1 MNKIILFIAIS
12 ILFFNCDNK
21 QRIDQ
26 TVNTAIDSTKYF
38 DSLDAPV
45 KNKIDR
51 YFEAK
56 RINKTFNGSVLFA
69 QDNRILLKK
78 SYGYSN
84 PKTKDSL
91 TLAHTFQMASASK
104 PFTAVAILQL
114 CEKGLMKLE
123 DTIQKFIPN
132 FPYSNIDVHQLLCH
146 RSGLSQY
153 THFCDSPDSIWPNK
167 NKTITNDDVIQII
180 NSINPLINYPPN
192 KKYYYCNTNYLLL
205 ASIVEKVSKLSFDQY
220 LKQHIFIPLG
230 MNNTHLFTR
239 DNFEE
244 LNLPV
249 YGYNGSYQKED
260 NIYLNG
266 CYGDKGIYS
275 NVLDLYKFDRALNK
289 GTLISKETYALAIKN
304 YNNTFKKKQ
313 NYGYGFRLLYSKSK
327 GKIVFHT
334 GWWKG
339 FRTYFIQIK
348 DFNQTVI
355 VLSNIKRGAF
365 LKVEE
370 LSKLLPGTIAD

>member
-1 MNKIILFIAIS
+1 
-12 ILFFNCDNK
+12 
-21 QRIDQ
+21 
-26 TVNTAIDSTKYF
+26 
-38 DSLDAPV
+38 
-45 KNKIDR
+45 
-51 YFEAK
+51 
-56 RINKTFNGSVLFA
+56 
-69 QDNRILLKK
+69 
-78 SYGYSN
+78 
-84 PKTKDSL
+84 
-91 TLAHTFQMASASK
+91 
-104 PFTAVAILQL
+104 
-114 CEKGLMKLE
+114 
-123 DTIQKFIPN
+123 
-132 FPYSNIDVHQLLCH
+132 
-146 RSGLSQY
+146 
-153 THFCDSPDSIWPNK
+153 
-167 NKTITNDDVIQII
+167 
-180 NSINPLINYPPN
+180 
-192 KKYYYCNTNYLLL
+192 
-205 ASIVEKVSKLSFDQY
+205 
-220 LKQHIFIPLG
+220 

-239 DNFEE
+239 DNFDE